1 MSVRHMTNYEPL
13 LEALASSKAERIAQ
27 EVVALLKNQVPPFF
41 IIGQAGVRAAWG
53 DKEGHPL
60 NALAAG
66 GHLAD
71 WARSL
76 PASAEADSQEPRL
89 RAAALPLT
97 QALVLAAPAVQAG
110 REAQPALPDPL
121 FPANI
126 THPDGMRGA
135 LRQAVSEGQVE
146 RTIQLLL
153 GYYATGTDYRAY
165 LANIYLAYI
174 AHPIGDGHTL
184 IDIHRS
190 SQVLDMAGWADK
202 LPPFIHWLA
211 PRLAASGPQPA
222 FVAEVQAFL
231 NAPEHSLAFLRTR
244 LSPAKNTAADARLL
258 RAILQGSLDEICNAI
273 FTAFKE
279 GAQGPAVGSVIA
291 LAAARRYLDAPQ
303 GEARTRALHG
313 VLLASAA
320 RTAVAQL
327 QEIEVT
333 PLLFLVAAA
342 INTQHADEQGEAAQ
356 AAAGAA
362 KASSGTLGAARAASG
377 TLAGGLLAPSLLHSL
392 ERQLEEGEAAGAELS
407 ARRYLQLG
415 HPARGLI
422 AAIASVASQGDA
434 THDEGHTLLLALA
447 VGEEYLALPPHLQ
460 TSEGEALLSVAI
472 QTAIARPK
480 PRSVAE
486 AVRQALQA

>member
-1 MSVRHMTNYEPL
+1 MSVRHMTNYGPL
-13 LEALASSKAERIAQ
+13 LEAIASTRAERIAQ

-41 IIGQAGVRAAWG
+41 IIGQAGTRAAWS

-60 NALAAG
+60 SALAAG

-76 PASAEADSQEPRL
+76 PTSAEADNQEQRL
-89 RAAALPLT
+89 YAAALPLT
-97 QALVLAAPAVQAG
+97 QALMLAAPAVTAG
-110 REAQPALPDPL
+110 NTAQPTLPTPL

-135 LRQAVSEGQVE
+135 LRQAVSQGQAE
-146 RTIQLLL
+146 KTIQLLL

-165 LANIYLAYI
+165 LANVYQAYI
-174 AHPIGDGHTL
+174 AHYIGDGHTL

-211 PRLAASGPQPA
+211 PRLATTGTQPA
-222 FVAEVQAFL
+222 FVAEVHAFL
-231 NAPEHSLAFLRTR
+231 STPEHSLAFLRTR

-258 RAILQGSLDEICNAI
+258 QAILHGSLDETCNAI
-273 FTAFKE
+273 FTALKE
-279 GAQGPAVGSVIA
+279 GAQAPAVGSVIA
-291 LAAARRYLDAPQ
+291 LAAARRYLDAPE
-303 GEARTRALHG
+303 GDASIRALHG

-320 RTAVAQL
+320 RTAVSQL

-342 INTQHADEQGEAAQ
+342 INTQHAGEAAP
-356 AAAGAA
+356 AAQGAA
-362 KASSGTLGAARAASG
+362 KAPSGTLGAARATSG

-392 ERQLEEGEAAGAELS
+392 ERQLEEGEEAGAELS

-415 HPARGLI
+415 HPARGLL
-422 AAIASVASQGDA
+422 ATIASVASQGDA
-434 THDEGHTLLLALA
+434 TSNQGHTLLLALA
-447 VGEEYLALPPHLQ
+447 AGEEYLALPPHLQ
-460 TSEGEALLSVAI
+460 TSEGEALFSVAI
-472 QTAIARPK
+472 RAATRRPQK
-480 PRSVAE
+480 HTIAE
-486 AVRQALQA
+486 AVRQAAQA